1 MSAEALIQYNKWFN
15 ARNKH
20 IEYRQSQWINNF
32 GRRVD
37 EREDGSSE
45 DEILEEENLKYSE
58 EEGESKQEEE
68 SG

>member
-32 GRRVD
+32 GHCVD
-37 EREDGSSE
+37 EGEDGSSK
-45 DEILEEENLKYSE
+45 DERLEAENLKYYE
-58 EEGESKQEEE
+58 EEGESK
-68 SG
+68 